1 MATTTHTDLQAEL
14 VLAERLAD
22 TARAIARKHFR
33 SPIDVEQKADLSPV
47 TIADREIETELRRLI
62 RAEFPTH
69 GIQGEEFAAEPG
81 GDFTWVLDPIDGT
94 KSFICGMPLFGTLI
108 ALVHGD
114 RPVLGI
120 VESPASLERWVGRVG
135 EPTRLNGQIAR
146 TSGCTRLDRAR
157 IYTTSPDAFRG
168 DEWRTYDALSR
179 KAALRRFGGDCYSYG
194 LLASGHCD
202 LVIESTLK
210 PHDYLALV
218 PVIEGAGGK
227 VTDWEGNT
235 LGLTSSDRVVAAA
248 TEALWK
254 QAIEGLA
261 RA

>member
-1 MATTTHTDLQAEL
+1 MTQPTHTDLRAEL
-14 VLAERLAD
+14 ALAQRLAD

-33 SPIDVEQKADLSPV
+33 SPIEVEQKADLSPV
-47 TIADREIETELRRLI
+47 TIADREIETELRRMI
-62 RAEFPTH
+62 RAQFPAH
-69 GIQGEEFAAEPG
+69 GIQGEEFAAETG
-81 GDFTWVLDPIDGT
+81 NHFTWVLDPIDGT
-94 KSFICGMPLFGTLI
+94 KSFICGMPVFGTLI
-108 ALVHGD
+108 ALLHGD
-114 RPVLGI
+114 QAVLGI
-120 VESPASLERWVGRVG
+120 VESPASLERWVGCIG
-135 EPTRLNGQIAR
+135 EPTRFNGQIAR
-146 TSGCTRLDRAR
+146 TSSCTRLDQAR

-168 DEWRTYDALSR
+168 DEWRSYDALSR

-210 PHDYLALV
+210 PHDYLALI

-227 VTDWEGNT
+227 VTDWEGRP
-235 LGLTSSDRVVAAA
+235 LGLASSDRIIAAA

-254 QAIEGLA
+254 QVVEELA